1 MADFTGKSVLITGGG
16 TGLGAVCAQHF
27 AGRGARV
34 AVMGRRLQPL
44 QEVAAQTGALVVQGD
59 ASVTAACEA
68 AVEQVVAAFG
78 GLDILVASAGI
89 VAEGDLEHISDED
102 WDKVI
107 GADLSGCMRISRAAL
122 TPMLKQ
128 GRGSIVLVSSVASV
142 LAPGAMTAYIAA
154 KAGVVGLANSM
165 AFDFGPKGIRTN
177 AISPGWMKTP
187 MTDEEMAFFA
197 KANDFTVAEAFQY
210 ATRFIPLKR
219 MAETLE
225 IAKCVAFLAGDDA
238 SYVNGINLIVD
249 GGHHLSDV
257 GYIALSS

>member
-1 MADFTGKSVLITGGG
+1 MADFTGKRVLITGGG
-16 TGLGAVCAQHF
+16 TGLGAVCAAHF
-27 AGRGARV
+27 AAEGANV

-44 QEVAAQTGALVVQGD
+44 EEVSAKTGALVVQGD
-59 ASVTAACEA
+59 ASETAACEA
-68 AVEQVVAAFG
+68 AVDRTVAAFG

-89 VAEGDLEHISDED
+89 VSDADLEHLSDVD

-107 GADLSGCMRISRAAL
+107 GANLSGCMRISRAAL
-122 TPMLKQ
+122 KPMLKQ
-128 GRGSIVLVSSVASV
+128 GNGSIVLVSSVASI
-142 LAPGAMTAYIAA
+142 LSPGAMTAYIAA

-197 KANDFTVAEAFQY
+197 KEHNFTVEEAFQH

-219 MAETLE
+219 MAGTLE
-225 IAKCVAFLAGDDA
+225 IAKCVAFLAGDDS